1 LELYKYIELFTNN
14 QASIIKYWSKDE
26 NLISILKKHKMPM
39 EYFVQDYAIPIFQYY
54 LNILKHKTKIGNC
67 PAVEELIKNLKSNNI
82 TTSEL
87 FLICSSFRNSLV
99 NFTFEQNINN
109 KQIEKEITKVYEA
122 NFSAL
127 LSYYTKSIRDVE
139 IKLDKINAMVD
150 KYIIMSQTDVNGM
163 IINVSEAFCKISGY
177 TKEELI
183 GRPHS
188 VVRNPDTP
196 KELFVDLWETIS
208 SGKIWHG
215 EISNKAKDGSIYWVD
230 ATIEPVFEDGKIIA
244 YTAIRHDITSAKKVK
259 AQQDMIIEQSKS
271 AAMGEMIS
279 MIAHQ
284 WRQPL
289 QAVSILTQKLPL
301 LKMIDGEIKDEILN
315 KVVDDV
321 GVQLDY
327 MSKTIDD
334 FRNFFK
340 PDKDKQKVKLS
351 ELILKVEEFLSYMLK
366 IEKVKIDLT
375 YEEDV
380 TLELHYN
387 EVMQV
392 FINIIKNAVD
402 AMIEHKI
409 QNRYINI
416 NFYTED
422 KNVIINFEDNAGGI
436 NEEIISKI
444 FDPYFSTKTNKNGTG
459 LGLYMSKTII
469 EEHSNGK
476 LSVKNGKEGAIFT
489 IILPLEKE

>member
-1 LELYKYIELFTNN
+1 LKLNKYIDLFIDN
-14 QASIIKYWSKDE
+14 QSYIINSWSKDN
-26 NLISILKKHKMPM
+26 NLNSILNMHNVKMD
-39 EYFVQDYAIPIFQYY
+39 YFIKNYASLVLTHY
-54 LNILKHKTKIGNC
+54 LNIIQDNDNIGKCDAIESLIQYLK
-67 PAVEELIKNLKSNNI
+67 LKNI
-82 TTSEL
+82 TSSDL
-87 FLICSSFRNSLV
+87 FLICNSFYNTFV
-99 NFTFEQNINN
+99 NFIFEKNIFN
-109 KQIEKEITKVYEA
+109 KDILDEINLIHEK

-127 LSYYTKSIRDVE
+127 LLYYTDSIKDVE

-150 KYIIMSQTDVNGM
+150 KYIIMSQTDTNG
-163 IINVSEAFCKISGY
+163 IITNVSDAFCKISGY
-177 TKEELI
+177 SKEELI
-183 GRPHS
+183 GKSHNI
-188 VVRNPDTP
+188 VRNPNTP
-196 KELFVDLWETIS
+196 NELFVDLWETIK

-230 ATIEPVFEDGKIIA
+230 VTIEPIFENDKIIG
-244 YTAIRHDITSAKKVK
+244 YSAIRHDITSAKKVK

-289 QAVSILTQKLPL
+289 QAVSVLTQKLPL
-301 LKMIDGEIKDEILN
+301 LKMIDGDIDEEVLN

-321 GVQLDY
+321 GLQLDY

-351 ELILKVEEFLSYMLK
+351 KLIIKVEEFLSYMLK
-366 IEKVKIDLT
+366 MEKVKINLS
-375 YEEDV
+375 YEEDI

-402 AMIEHKI
+402 AMKEHKI
-409 QNRYINI
+409 KDRYINI
-416 NFYTED
+416 NFYKKD
-422 KNVIINFEDNAGGI
+422 NHVIINFEDNAGGI
-436 NEEIISKI
+436 DESILSKI
-444 FDPYFSTKTNKNGTG
+444 FDPYFSTKSNKNGTG

-476 LSVKNGKEGAIFT
+476 LSVKNSPNGATFT
-489 IILPLEKE
+489 IMLPLEKE